1 MKKFL
6 ALLLSLAL
14 CFASVACGD
23 TSQPAKASP
32 SSAPITATTQS
43 TPPTLSDAKSP
54 EEAPSEEPSE
64 EPVES
69 EEPAEEPSEE
79 PKDEPSDLVDGMRPE
94 FKEFMDR
101 YEEFYM
107 DYCDFMERFNANPSD
122 MKLLLEY
129 TEMLKNIAEMTEALD
144 KWKSDESMTTA
155 ELSYLLDV
163 VNRVAQ
169 RTLEV
174 VDQ

>member
-1 MKKFL
+1 MKNFL
-6 ALLLSLAL
+6 ALFLSLAL

-23 TSQPAKASP
+23 TSQPAKTSS
-32 SSAPITATTQS
+32 SSAPITATPQS
-43 TPPTLSDAKSP
+43 TPPTLSDTKSP
-54 EEAPSEEPSE
+54 E
-64 EPVES
+64 
-69 EEPAEEPSEE
+69 EEPSEE

-107 DYCDFMERFNANPSD
+107 DYFDFKERFNANPSD

-129 TEMLKNIAEMTEALD
+129 AEMLKDVAEMTEALD